1 MLKKAFIIYIIAL
14 SILIAGNS
22 LLLYFNI
29 IELINLPK
37 MNELFVIGAFC
48 FGFGCLYA
56 LLLIKRIFHKFYR
69 IAAKL
74 ESDAN
79 DSEIGSWLVSE
90 KKAYKTL
97 KVMLVVLFLL
107 AAIFQGISLII

>member
-1 MLKKAFIIYIIAL
+1 MLKKNLIIYIMSL
-14 SILIAGNS
+14 SILIVGNS

-37 MNELFVIGAFC
+37 MNELFIIGALC
-48 FGFGCLYA
+48 FGIGCFDA
-56 LLLIKRIFHKFYR
+56 LLLIKKIFHKFYR

-74 ESDAN
+74 ETDAN

-97 KVMLVVLFLL
+97 KVILVVLFLL

>member
-1 MLKKAFIIYIIAL
+1 MQKKAFIICIIAL

-29 IELINLPK
+29 IELIKHPK

-74 ESDAN
+74 ESEAN

-97 KVMLVVLFLL
+97 KVKLVVLFLL